1 MATVITNL
9 LSAIPFIGNDV
20 VPFIWGGFKNEGP
33 YYSDII
39 LKILLDAGT
48 FSIIILI
55 LNINMINGFM
65 YRYIFYIYV
74 KIIMTWEQSAVI
86 LNNNITQRLNV
97 RNLSVLNN
105 KISTINNF
113 SAYFVGLIEG
123 DGWFNIS
130 KKGEYL
136 MYELGIEMNI
146 RDVQLIYKL
155 KKVLGVGIVKFKKDK
170 KTGKDISVTYSI
182 RNKKDL
188 INIILPI
195 FDEYPMLSN
204 KQYDYL
210 RFRNHLLW
218 NTIKYSDLDTDYIR
232 PLNNNSDNL
241 KILNCKYFSAWLV
254 GFIEAEGCFSIYQ
267 SASSKEKI
275 ASFEV
280 SQSNNYELIKSIQLY
295 LNIKANVYNNNNN
308 FRIKTTSIRG
318 IENVV
323 KFLVSNDTKLLGYK
337 RLQFLLF
344 LKELRTLT
352 RFKNINI
359 PNNY

>member
-48 FSIIILI
+48 FSIIIL
-55 LNINMINGFM
+55 NINIINGFM
-65 YRYIFYIYV
+65 YRYIIYIYV

-86 LNNNITQRLNV
+86 LKNITQRLNV
-97 RNLSVLNN
+97 RNLYVLNN
-105 KISTINNF
+105 KISTINNL

-123 DGWFNIS
+123 NGWFKIS
-130 KKGEYL
+130 KNNENL
-136 MYELGIEMNI
+136 IYELGIEMNI
-146 RDVQLIYKL
+146 RDVQLMYKL
-155 KKVLGVGIVKFKKDK
+155 KKVIGVGIIKFRKDK
-170 KTGKDISVTYSI
+170 ITGKDISVIYLI

-195 FDEYPMLSN
+195 FDKYSMLSN

-210 RFRNHLLW
+210 RFRNHLLL
-218 NTIKYSDLDTDYIR
+218 NRVKNSDLDINNIR
-232 PLNNNSDNL
+232 PLNNDIDNI
-241 KILNCKYFSAWLV
+241 KIINCKYFSAWLV
-254 GFIEAEGCFSIYQ
+254 GFIEAKGCFSIYK
-267 SASSKEKI
+267 SISRKEKI
-275 ASFEV
+275 VSFEI
-280 SQSNNYELIKSIQLY
+280 SQNNNSDLIKIIQNY
-295 LNIKANVYNNNNN
+295 LNIKGNIYNNNDN

-318 IENVV
+318 IENVI
-323 KFLVSNDTKLLGYK
+323 KFLVSNNTKLLGYK
-337 RLQFLLF
+337 RLEFLLF
-344 LKELRTLT
+344 LKELRSLN